1 MGKPNNSSKKR
12 KSTTASSNNAS
23 KKKRKPTL
31 AQHRKKRKE
40 LAKEKEKEQ
49 GARLVVD
56 EYFEVE
62 KIVGERKR
70 NGRKEYKVRWRGLP
84 PSDDTWEPKSSLC
97 DTAYHE
103 ALRFS
108 REQQAE
114 KLNSIQEGERALGFC
129 LESSMIQETK
139 APSNLAEEVTE
150 AMRASNRVAEVS
162 MNFMGE
168 ATDFAKAPNA
178 LVERSS
184 NVARSP
190 SSKSKVL
197 DVEYFPIPGT
207 EIIIPK
213 CSPKEA
219 TDNQWQQADQDQLVF
234 RDVERIDV
242 NDLDAKDR
250 VRELRVNGTPFVL
263 IGHCG
268 WAQFASRWLKRP
280 FSNRPKQDAKPLDLS
295 VPQQVDVD
303 RMMHDIG
310 DEEVPILKKDYNE
323 YKPIAGKLLAN
334 TFIKHCWPKDGKIR
348 GDSEKSGLQTHAHM
362 FYLHQ
367 WQFPLSETAK
377 GNLCGRGR
385 SVPLPN
391 DIIGEDLLQFY
402 LEDLQDNPFQY
413 IFMGHEGTM
422 SKLHSDKGGL
432 EISIAPIVGEK
443 ECVLV
448 HRSDGE
454 NCLYDL
460 DARIDDINLQKFPMM
475 AFARVWKTV
484 VRPGEILWMPQG
496 TFHQCRNITPCLSY
510 SR

>member
-1 MGKPNNSSKKR
+1 MGKPNRTKKR
-12 KSTTASSNNAS
+12 QSTASSNNAAQ
-23 KKKRKPTL
+23 KKRKPTL

-40 LAKEKEKEQ
+40 LAEEKEKEQ
-49 GARLVVD
+49 GARLVVE

-70 NGRKEYKVRWRGLP
+70 DGRKEYRVRWKGLP

-97 DTAYHE
+97 DTAYTE

-108 REQQAE
+108 REQQAG
-114 KLNSIQEGERALGFC
+114 KLNSIKEGERALGFC
-129 LESSMIQETK
+129 HDSSIQETK
-139 APSNLAEEVTE
+139 APSNRPGAPTA
-150 AMRASNRVAEVS
+150 AMGASDRVAEAS
-162 MNFMGE
+162 RNFVE
-168 ATDFAKAPNA
+168 ESTNFAKAPNA
-178 LVERSS
+178 LVEHSS

-190 SSKSKVL
+190 SRASKVF

-213 CSPKEA
+213 DSPKEA

-242 NDLDAKDR
+242 NDKDAKDR
-250 VRELRVNGTPFVL
+250 VRELRVNGIPFVL
-263 IGHCG
+263 MGHSG

-280 FSNRPKQDAKPLDLS
+280 RSNRPKQDEKPLDLS

-334 TFIKHCWPKDGKIR
+334 TFIEHCWPKDGKLR
-348 GDSEKSGLQTHAHM
+348 GDNSEKTGLQTHAHM

-385 SVPLPN
+385 SIPLPN
-391 DIIGEDLLQFY
+391 DVMGEDLLQFY

-422 SKLHSDKGGL
+422 SKLHSDNGGL
-432 EISIAPIVGEK
+432 EVSIAPIVGEK

-454 NCLYDL
+454 SCLYDL
-460 DARIDDINLQKFPMM
+460 DARIDDINLQKFPML

>member
-1 MGKPNNSSKKR
+1 M
-12 KSTTASSNNAS
+12 A
-23 KKKRKPTL
+23 
-31 AQHRKKRKE
+31 E
-40 LAKEKEKEQ
+40 EKEKEQ
-49 GARLVVD
+49 GARLVVE

-70 NGRKEYKVRWRGLP
+70 VGRKEYKVRWKGLP

-97 DTAYHE
+97 DTAYTE

-114 KLNSIQEGERALGFC
+114 KLSSIQEGEQALGFC
-129 LESSMIQETK
+129 QESSIQNTK
-139 APSNLAEEVTE
+139 AHSNRAGVPTE
-150 AMRASNRVAEVS
+150 AMGASAREEEVFG
-162 MNFMGE
+162 NFVGE
-168 ATDFAKAPNA
+168 LTNFAKEPNA

-184 NVARSP
+184 NVARS
-190 SSKSKVL
+190 SSSPSKVL

-207 EIIIPK
+207 EIFIPK
-213 CSPKEA
+213 DSPEEA

-242 NDLDAKDR
+242 NDKDAKDR
-250 VRELRVNGTPFVL
+250 VKELRVNGIPFVL
-263 IGHCG
+263 IGHRG

-280 FSNRPKQDAKPLDLS
+280 LNNRPRQDEKPLDLS

-303 RMMHDIG
+303 RMIHDIG
-310 DEEVPILKKDYNE
+310 DEEVPILKKNYNE

-334 TFIKHCWPKDGKIR
+334 TFIENCWPKDGKIL
-348 GDSEKSGLQTHAHM
+348 GDSEKTGPQTHAHM
-362 FYLHQ
+362 LYLHQ

-391 DIIGEDLLQFY
+391 DIMGEDLLKFY

-422 SKLHSDKGGL
+422 SKLHSDNGGL
-432 EISIAPIVGEK
+432 EVSIAPIVGEK

-460 DARIDDINLQKFPMM
+460 DAKIDDINLQKFPML

-484 VRPGEILWMPQG
+484 VRPGEIIWMPHG
-496 TFHQCRNITPCLSY
+496 TFHQCRNNTPCLSY

>member
-1 MGKPNNSSKKR
+1 MGKPNSSKKR
-12 KSTTASSNNAS
+12 QLTAISNNIS
-23 KKKRKPTL
+23 QKKRKPTL
-31 AQHRKKRKE
+31 AQHRKQRKK
-40 LAKEKEKEQ
+40 LAEEKGKEQ
-49 GARLVVD
+49 SAKLVAE

-70 NGRKEYKVRWRGLP
+70 KGRKEYKVRWRGLP
-84 PSDDTWEPKSSLC
+84 SSDDTWEPKSSLC
-97 DTAYHE
+97 DTAYEE

-114 KLNSIQEGERALGFC
+114 KLNSIEEGELALGFC
-129 LESSMIQETK
+129 LGPSVQEAK
-139 APSNLAEEVTE
+139 APSNGAE
-150 AMRASNRVAEVS
+150 ASPL
-162 MNFMGE
+162 
-168 ATDFAKAPNA
+168 KA
-178 LVERSS
+178 
-184 NVARSP
+184 
-190 SSKSKVL
+190 SKVL

-207 EIIIPK
+207 EIIVPK
-213 CSPKEA
+213 DPPSKA

-280 FSNRPKQDAKPLDLS
+280 LNNRPKQDEKPLDLS
-295 VPQQVDVD
+295 VPQQVDVA

-323 YKPIAGKLLAN
+323 CKPILGKLSAN
-334 TFIKHCWPKDGKIR
+334 TFIEHCWPKDGKIR
-348 GDSEKSGLQTHAHM
+348 GDSEKTGLQTHPHL

-385 SVPLPN
+385 SIPLPN

-402 LEDLQDNPFQY
+402 REDLQDNPYQY

-422 SKLHSDKGGL
+422 SKLHSDNGGL
-432 EISIAPIVGEK
+432 EVSIAPIVGEK

-460 DARIDDINLQKFPMM
+460 DARIDDINLHKFPML

-484 VRPGEILWMPQG
+484 VRPGEILWMPEG

>member
-12 KSTTASSNNAS
+12 QSTAGSNNAS
-23 KKKRKPTL
+23 QKKRKPTI
-31 AQHRKKRKE
+31 AQHRKQRKV
-40 LAKEKEKEQ
+40 LAKEKEKAQ
-49 GARLVVD
+49 GAKEVIQD
-56 EYFEVE
+56 FFEVE

-70 NGRKEYKVRWRGLP
+70 KGRKEFKVRWKGLP
-84 PSDDTWEPKSSLC
+84 PNDDTWEPTSSLC
-97 DTAYHE
+97 DTAYNY

-108 REQQAE
+108 REQQAK
-114 KLNSIQEGERALGFC
+114 KLKSIDEGERALGFGH
-129 LESSMIQETK
+129 ESSIHDFVGET
-139 APSNLAEEVTE
+139 A
-150 AMRASNRVAEVS
+150 
-162 MNFMGE
+162 NFW
-168 ATDFAKAPNA
+168 
-178 LVERSS
+178 

-190 SSKSKVL
+190 SSASKVI

-207 EIIIPK
+207 EGLGPNPTTD
-213 CSPKEA
+213 SPKEE
-219 TDNQWQQADQDQLVF
+219 TDNQLQQADQDQLVF

-242 NDLDAKDR
+242 NDLGAKDR

-263 IGHCG
+263 TGHSG

-280 FSNRPKQDAKPLDLS
+280 RGNRPRQDETPLDLS

-303 RMMHDIG
+303 RMMDDIG

-323 YKPIAGKLLAN
+323 YEPLAGKLLAK
-334 TFIKHCWPKDGKIR
+334 TFIEHCWPEDGKIR
-348 GDSEKSGLQTHAHM
+348 GHSEKAGLQTHAHM

-391 DIIGEDLLQFY
+391 EIMGEDLLQFY
-402 LEDLQDNPFQY
+402 LEDLKDNPFQY

-422 SKLHSDKGGL
+422 SKLHSDNGGL

-454 NCLYDL
+454 NCLYNL
-460 DARIDDINLQKFPMM
+460 DARIDDINLQKYPML

-484 VRPGEILWMPQG
+484 VRPGEIIWLPQG